1 MLSQRIETTKSL
13 VEGLT
18 EQLAIAKRELKR
30 LEGKQRRLT
39 EFFALQDELL
49 DDPDTQPTLQGS
61 LHTPTAIATQPRI
74 IEITEPAAIYE
85 LRVIEIQ
92 GDELEAVA
100 TPTDEVVEP
109 EAIAPQPAPSSDVP
123 SSGASIVEVPES
135 HTEPSQPVPSLDE
148 SAPLD
153 EVEAYRRQELYRQ
166 IEKAM
171 KTVGM
176 RVKEGRAT
184 LEIMFG
190 NGIISRDQLNIEQ
203 LKKFLTYLD
212 NQHTGKIEAIANTIT
227 VEWTTENSG
236 ITIDEEGEVR
246 PFTCSL
252 WYTPNPE
259 FTLTT
264 SEGKEIK
271 STWNHK
277 GIEANPHFRALQKSL
292 HSHFINRLENAGYI
306 LETLKSDSVTRE
318 FVVWVGGQKIGQFK
332 QHLASGRFIHSLQQ
346 QPNSIYAPQ
355 FTSPLTCLD
364 DLQAHFKSQS
374 IKAS

>member
-1 MLSQRIETTKSL
+1 MLSEKIALKKSL
-13 VEGLT
+13 IEALT
-18 EQLAIAKRELKR
+18 EQLRIEKTELKR
-30 LEGKQRRLT
+30 LEAKQNRLS
-39 EFFALQDELL
+39 EFFVLQGSLL
-49 DDPDTQPTLQGS
+49 DDPDTRDSLTSS
-61 LHTPTAIATQPRI
+61 LHTPEAIAPRI
-74 IEITEPAAIYE
+74 IEISEVAPQYE
-85 LRVIEIQ
+85 LRLIDIE
-92 GDELEAVA
+92 GDEL
-100 TPTDEVVEP
+100 

-123 SSGASIVEVPES
+123 SSGASIVDVPES

-148 SAPLD
+148 SSPLD

-203 LKKFLTYLD
+203 LKKFLAYLD

-271 STWNHK
+271 STWNNK
-277 GIEANPHFRALQKSL
+277 GIEANPHFKALQKSL

-306 LETLKSDSVTRE
+306 LESLKSDSTTRE
-318 FVVWVGGQKIGQFK
+318 FVVWVGGQKIGQLK
-332 QHLASGRFIHSLQQ
+332 QHLASGRFIHSLQI
-346 QPNSIYAPQ
+346 QPDSIYAPQ